1 MIVFKVICGI
11 GFIGGIACLIV
22 GALELQHDCRSE
34 QTLRDKHRELK
45 SRHIDRMNQ
54 DEP

>member
-1 MIVFKVICGI
+1 MIELKVICGI
-11 GFIGGIACLIV
+11 AFLGGLACLVV
-22 GALELQHDCRSE
+22 GILELQHDCRTD